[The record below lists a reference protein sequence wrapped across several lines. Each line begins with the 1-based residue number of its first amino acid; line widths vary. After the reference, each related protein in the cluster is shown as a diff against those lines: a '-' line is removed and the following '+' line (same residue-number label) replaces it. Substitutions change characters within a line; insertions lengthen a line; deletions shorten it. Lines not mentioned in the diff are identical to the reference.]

1 MIKSE
6 VKLSGTFYT
15 PFFNVF
21 HRHGAWDAPYII
33 SLCGKKIMS
42 NYRRVRVSGST
53 YFLTINVR
61 DRKRTNLTHPAFRQ
75 ALREGIIRTRQTLPF
90 KMDACVLMPDHLH
103 CIWTLPPND
112 ANYSA

>member
-1 MIKSE
+1 M
-6 VKLSGTFYT
+6 
-15 PFFNVF
+15 P
-21 HRHGAWDAPYII
+21 
-33 SLCGKKIMS
+33 
-42 NYRRVRVSGST
+42 NYRRVRVSEST

-103 CIWTLPPND
+103 CIWTLPHND
-112 ANYSA
+112 ANYSARFALIKRHVSRCCSQYDKAYLSASRRKRKESGIWQRRF